1 MIGKAVCVTGG
12 SGYIASWLIK
22 LLLRHGYT
30 VIASVRDP
38 CDLKKTAHLLEL
50 DGAEE
55 RLHLYRADLLEEGSF
70 DSAVRGC
77 VGVFHTASPV
87 SFDVADPQVE
97 VVDPAVN
104 GTLNVLKSCAKS
116 PSVKRVI
123 VTSSIASMFY
133 TGKPSTEDT
142 VADETWFSDPAVCRD
157 LQVWYQLSKTLA
169 ESAAWEFAKENNID
183 LVTINP
189 GFVNGPFLQPTPTF
203 SAEMVL
209 NLVNGDLKKTG
220 HLLELDGAK
229 ERLRLYRADLLEE
242 GSFDS
247 AVRGCDGVFHTASPV
262 SFSAVDPQKEILDP
276 AIKGTLNVLKS
287 CAKSP
292 SIKRVIVTS
301 STASMLNTGKPVTE
315 DTVADETWFSD
326 PAVCEQH
333 KNWYPLS
340 KTLAERV
347 AWEFAKE
354 NNIDLITM
362 HPGIVN
368 GPFLQPSLTFS
379 IEIVLNLVNAGS
391 KTYPKFYYWSVD
403 VRDVAEAHIKAFE
416 TESAH
421 GRYSLVGTNADI
433 PQVLQIIHRLY
444 PMLPIP
450 TK

>member
-38 CDLKKTAHLLEL
+38 CLQKTKTQFSPLFFHLRFRFGTVGDLKKTAHLLEL

-209 NLVNGDLKKTG
+209 NLVNAG
-220 HLLELDGAK
+220 
-229 ERLRLYRADLLEE
+229 
-242 GSFDS
+242 
-247 AVRGCDGVFHTASPV
+247 
-262 SFSAVDPQKEILDP
+262 
-276 AIKGTLNVLKS
+276 
-287 CAKSP
+287 
-292 SIKRVIVTS
+292 
-301 STASMLNTGKPVTE
+301 
-315 DTVADETWFSD
+315 
-326 PAVCEQH
+326 
-333 KNWYPLS
+333 
-340 KTLAERV
+340 
-347 AWEFAKE
+347 
-354 NNIDLITM
+354 
-362 HPGIVN
+362 
-368 GPFLQPSLTFS
+368 
-379 IEIVLNLVNAGS
+379 NA
-391 KTYPKFYYWSVD
+391 TYPSYYYWSVD
-403 VRDVAEAHIKAFE
+403 VRDVAEAHVKAFE

-421 GRYSLVGTNADI
+421 GRYCLVGSNADF
-433 PQVLQIIHRLY
+433 PQVLQIIHQLY
-444 PMLPIP
+444 PTIDLPNKCEENDSVTKVATFKASQKKAEEGLGMKFIP
-450 TK
+450 LEVSLRDTIECFKAKGFLHF

>member
-1 MIGKAVCVTGG
+1 
-12 SGYIASWLIK
+12 
-22 LLLRHGYT
+22 
-30 VIASVRDP
+30 
-38 CDLKKTAHLLEL
+38 
-50 DGAEE
+50 
-55 RLHLYRADLLEEGSF
+55 
-70 DSAVRGC
+70 
-77 VGVFHTASPV
+77 
-87 SFDVADPQVE
+87 
-97 VVDPAVN
+97 
-104 GTLNVLKSCAKS
+104 
-116 PSVKRVI
+116 
-123 VTSSIASMFY
+123 MFY

-169 ESAAWEFAKENNID
+169 ESAAWEFAKENDID

-209 NLVNGDLKKTG
+209 NLVNGNATYPSYYYWSVDVRDVAEAHVKAFETESAHGRYCLVGSNADFPQVLQIIHQLYPTIDLPNKDFCIIMSSNGEGKVVCVTGASGYIASWLVKLLLHHGYTVNATVRDDRDPKKTG

-379 IEIVLNLVNAGS
+379 IEIVLNLVNGQLENHLA
-391 KTYPKFYYWSVD
+391 
-403 VRDVAEAHIKAFE
+403 
-416 TESAH
+416 
-421 GRYSLVGTNADI
+421 
-433 PQVLQIIHRLY
+433 
-444 PMLPIP
+444 P
-450 TK
+450 TVP

>member
-38 CDLKKTAHLLEL
+38 
-50 DGAEE
+50 
-55 RLHLYRADLLEEGSF
+55 YLLEEGSF

-209 NLVNGDLKKTG
+209 NLVNG
-220 HLLELDGAK
+220 
-229 ERLRLYRADLLEE
+229 
-242 GSFDS
+242 
-247 AVRGCDGVFHTASPV
+247 
-262 SFSAVDPQKEILDP
+262 
-276 AIKGTLNVLKS
+276 
-287 CAKSP
+287 
-292 SIKRVIVTS
+292 
-301 STASMLNTGKPVTE
+301 
-315 DTVADETWFSD
+315 
-326 PAVCEQH
+326 
-333 KNWYPLS
+333 
-340 KTLAERV
+340 
-347 AWEFAKE
+347 
-354 NNIDLITM
+354 
-362 HPGIVN
+362 
-368 GPFLQPSLTFS
+368 
-379 IEIVLNLVNAGS
+379 NA
-391 KTYPKFYYWSVD
+391 TYPSYYYWSVD
-403 VRDVAEAHIKAFE
+403 VRDVAEAHVKAFE

-421 GRYSLVGTNADI
+421 GRYCLVGSNADF
-433 PQVLQIIHRLY
+433 PQVLQIIHQLY
-444 PMLPIP
+444 PTIDLPNKEVDGITNVP
-450 TK
+450 VLKASKKKAEEGLGMKFMPLEVTLRDTIECLKERGFLSF